1 MEKIIRRTAIA
12 GLSSLFIWEEAIG
25 AKEHISVLELTLLH
39 SKVEIFKRVSTFA
52 SIMNLINVDE
62 VHYLNSS

>member
-1 MEKIIRRTAIA
+1 MEKIIRKTAIA

-39 SKVEIFKRVSTFA
+39 SKAEIFKECPH
-52 SIMNLINVDE
+52 L
-62 VHYLNSS
+62 LQL